1 MRILRSSTH
10 GMARL
15 LQRNAAQL
23 TGQIRRAESEVI
35 TGMSVQ
41 RPSDDPTA
49 AAQALRL
56 QGLIND
62 QSVYE
67 TNSIQAQSL
76 LGQAEVAMADAGDI
90 LKRAKELAV
99 AGANGSWS
107 DTDRDVMAT
116 EVEMLRAQLLDV
128 ANTRVGTRYIFSGDA
143 FDTEAFDESA
153 VYGGGTEE
161 PSIQVSANQRES
173 VGWDGSEVFQ
183 GDVDLFA
190 ALEDLQTAL
199 ENDDSTG
206 VSDSIDD
213 LTDGHEQIVEWRA
226 VMGHTYAVVEDA
238 YDTAGNVEAMLLTE
252 LDALV
257 GIDETEVYMRLAELR
272 TAYDAA
278 MRVGG
283 TSVSGSLFSYL

>member
-1 MRILRSSTH
+1 MQILRSSTH

-15 LQRNAAQL
+15 LQRNASQL
-23 TGQIRRAESEVI
+23 TGQIRQAESEII

-67 TNSIQAQSL
+67 RNSVAAQSL
-76 LGQAEVAMADAGDI
+76 LGQAETAMADAGDL
-90 LKRAKELAV
+90 LKRAKELAI
-99 AGANGSWS
+99 AGASESWS
-107 DTDRDVMAT
+107 SADRQVMAT
-116 EVEMLRAQLLDV
+116 EVEMLRSQLLDL

-143 FDTEAFDESA
+143 YDTEAFDESA
-153 VYGGGTEE
+153 TYTGGSEE
-161 PSIQVSANQRES
+161 PVIQVSANQTES
-173 VGWDGSEVFQ
+173 VGFDGSEVFQ

-190 ALEDLQTAL
+190 VLEDLQTAL
-199 ENDDSTG
+199 EDNDADG
-206 VSDSIDD
+206 VSAVIDD

-226 VMGHTYAVVEDA
+226 VVGHSYAVTEDA
-238 YDTAGNVEAMLLTE
+238 IDTAGNVEAMLQTE
-252 LDALV
+252 LDGLV
-257 GIDETEVYMRLAELR
+257 GIDETEVYLRLAELR
-272 TAYDAA
+272 TAYEAA

-283 TSVSGSLFSYL
+283 TSVSGTLFSYL